1 LFKKEPDYSLKDDR
15 FNLDLGPPL
24 LAPEPLT
31 DEDEEGSI
39 ATPTEKKRKKKK
51 KKEKGKK

>member
-1 LFKKEPDYSLKDDR
+1 MFKKEPDYSLKDDR
-15 FNLDLGPPL
+15 YNLDLGPPL